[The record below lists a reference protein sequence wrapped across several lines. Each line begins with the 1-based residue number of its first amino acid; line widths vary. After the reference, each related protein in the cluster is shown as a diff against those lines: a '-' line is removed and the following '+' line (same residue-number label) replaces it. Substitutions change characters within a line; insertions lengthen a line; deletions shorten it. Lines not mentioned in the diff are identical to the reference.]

1 MRAARFAQDFHT
13 LHAVSVVA
21 LELDQL
27 RRLAVHR
34 FIEARPAA
42 ARIVFGFR
50 IEKWSAATHAG
61 VFSFSF
67 VVVILAAES
76 PLGAVLSSH
85 LVLQVRQL
93 FAPEFFWFV
102 LPIHGG

>member
-1 MRAARFAQDFHT
+1 MRATCFAQDFDA
-13 LHAVSVVA
+13 LHAVTRVA
-21 LELDQL
+21 FELDQIC
-27 RRLAVHR
+27 RPAVHR
-34 FIEARPAA
+34 FIEARPAT

-67 VVVILAAES
+67 VVVVLAAECT
-76 PLGAVLSSH
+76 LGAVLLSH
-85 LVLQVRQL
+85 LVLQVRQP